1 MQFCFNLDRLARFR
15 YGMLVGLG
23 FERGRQKKG
32 VTCLRFVKTDI
43 STIAVRFLLDVA
55 WIIAAFLAAVF
66 LDSPGIAGYGSHL
79 GVQFPYLVIFL
90 VCWCLIGA
98 DKHLYVSRRNA
109 TLPAIL
115 FSTVRAVFASYFGA
129 VFLMALLLGLSLDRP
144 FVMIFGCCVLLAGLA
159 VTLLFQP
166 GVWNLRRHGYNLRHL
181 VIVGANE
188 RTVRLVEVLLAHEQY
203 GYRLEGFLDDDS
215 TRRGLLEAHGVE
227 YLGPIAMLDQVLVKQ
242 VIDGVYITLPL
253 KSCYETIE
261 SIAHLCEGV
270 GVPVRLVADLF
281 PLRLTSSEATS
292 IDGMPMV
299 TLRPGEAPQGAI
311 LRRTLDSLT
320 ALASLLVLSPIL
332 LLVGVLV
339 QVGTG
344 GPVFLLEQRH
354 GLWRRPFRRVRFN
367 VYTGGDRKRGMTR
380 IGAFLS
386 AYGFDR
392 LPELVNVLL
401 GQMSFDAPQQ
411 DAKGR
416 VEMPEPGSRSRMRN
430 ALFHRRLA
438 RLWFAGADLV
448 CICVAYLLALAL
460 SSPDAAVFQ
469 YGVIGNV
476 ATLVIFVLSWAGAAM
491 DERLWSMRSGENAG
505 AYLGAVLR
513 AVCNAAVCS
522 VLVTALFMPDNLEQD
537 FLVLFCGTT
546 LAALLA
552 TRLAAR
558 RLLLVMRRR
567 GRMTQRALLI
577 GANERTLRLAAKLRA
592 MGQEIIGAM
601 DDSPERTAM
610 LAAKGIACLG
620 PVDQL
625 ERVLSEQRVDRVY
638 VTLPLRSCYEMVQ
651 AVVSRL
657 EMRSV
662 AVYLL
667 ADLLPLHIARSRIT
681 LVEDIPLLSLSPICE
696 AYAKLAAK
704 RLMDFLGATALILCL
719 SPVFLLIAIL
729 IKLDSKGPV
738 LFAQERVGQNQRRFR
753 ILKFRSMVPNAEA
766 LRAKLESANEA
777 DGPVFKIRNDPRVT
791 RVGKYLRKLS
801 LDEFPQLFNVWWGT
815 MSLVGPRPP
824 IPSEVE
830 QYTWNQRRRL
840 SVKPGMTGLW
850 QVSGRSDIPFEQWVQ
865 LDLTY
870 IDNWSLGNDILIL
883 FKTFK
888 AVTSGRGAA

>member
-1 MQFCFNLDRLARFR
+1 M
-15 YGMLVGLG
+15 
-23 FERGRQKKG
+23 
-32 VTCLRFVKTDI
+32 RFVKTDI
-43 STIAVRFLLDVA
+43 FTIIVRFLLDIA
-55 WIIAAFLAAVF
+55 WIIAAFTAAIVLSLPEAVGFGSHFQSRLAYLVVF
-66 LDSPGIAGYGSHL
+66 LL
-79 GVQFPYLVIFL
+79 
-90 VCWCLIGA
+90 CWCLIGA

-115 FSTVRAVFASYFGA
+115 FSTVRAVFASYFGV
-129 VFLMALLLGLSLDRP
+129 VFLMALLMGLSVDRS
-144 FVMIFGCCVLLAGLA
+144 FVLIFGCSVLLAGMA

-188 RTVRLVEVLLAHEQY
+188 RTVRLVDVLLAHEQY
-203 GYRLEGFLDDDS
+203 GYRLEGFLDDDPS
-215 TRRGLLEAHGVE
+215 RRGLLESRGVE
-227 YLGPIAMLDQVLVKQ
+227 YLGPIAQLDKVLVKQ

-261 SIAHLCEGV
+261 NIAHLCEGV

-281 PLRLTSSEATS
+281 PMRLTSSEATS
-292 IDGMPMV
+292 IEGMPMV
-299 TLRPGEAPQGAI
+299 ALRPGEVPQGAI
-311 LRRTLDSLT
+311 LRRALDSIT
-320 ALASLLVLSPIL
+320 AFASLLVVSPIL
-332 LLVGVLV
+332 VLLSLLIKVM
-339 QVGTG
+339 TG
-344 GPVFLLEQRH
+344 GPVFLLEERQ
-354 GLWRRPFRRVRFN
+354 GAWRRPFRRVRFN
-367 VYTGGDRKRGMTR
+367 IYTDGDRKRGMTR
-380 IGAFLS
+380 IGVFLS
-386 AYGFDR
+386 GYGFDR
-392 LPELVNVLL
+392 LPELFNVLL
-401 GQMSFDAPQQ
+401 GQMSFEAPQQ

-416 VEMPEPGSRSRMRN
+416 VETLEPAARGRLRK

-448 CICVAYLLALAL
+448 CICIAYLLALAI
-460 SSPDAAVFQ
+460 SSPDAASFQ
-469 YGVIGNV
+469 YGVIGNAV
-476 ATLVIFVLSWAGAAM
+476 TLAIFVLSWAGAAM
-491 DERLWSMRSGENAG
+491 DDRLWSMRSGENAG
-505 AYLGAVLR
+505 MYVSAVLR
-513 AVCNAAVCS
+513 AVCNAAVFS

-537 FLVLFCGTT
+537 FLVMFCGTT

-552 TRLAAR
+552 TRLVAR
-558 RLLLVMRRR
+558 RLLLEFRRR
-567 GRMTQRALLI
+567 GRMSQRALLI
-577 GANERTLRLAAKLRA
+577 GANERTLRLAEKLRA
-592 MGQEIIGAM
+592 MGQEIIGVV
-601 DDSPERTAM
+601 DDDPVRTAA
-610 LAAKGIACLG
+610 LEAKGLACVG
-620 PVDQL
+620 PVEQL
-625 ERVLSEQRVDRVY
+625 EHILSEQRVDRVY
-638 VTLPLRSCYEMVQ
+638 ITLPLRSCYEMVQ
-651 AVVSRL
+651 KVVAQL
-657 EMRSV
+657 ELRSV

-766 LRAKLESANEA
+766 LRAQLESANEA

-791 RVGKYLRKLS
+791 RVGRILRKLS

-830 QYTWNQRRRL
+830 QYTWSQRRRL

-870 IDNWSLGNDILIL
+870 IDNWSLANDVVIL